1 MSGERLTW
9 RGEALETLA
18 EGVRGWARGYAFA
31 PDGAGLEDAE
41 IARHLAARRADL
53 EGAVAGLNGCF
64 AAVLDA
70 EPAPVLVSDRY
81 GAVPLYLHRR
91 AGGGVVAAPD
101 PWSVVAALD
110 ASPALDVSGALD
122 LLRTGYVLG
131 TRTLLEGLET
141 LGPATLA
148 RVERGGLRARRYWTY
163 GYRPTPRDP
172 DEAEAA
178 LAEIL
183 ERVGRRTA
191 QHLAARGHRPA
202 LTLSGGLDSRVL
214 AAVIAPAFPGALA
227 ALSYG
232 AAGNPEVEV
241 AREVAGALGMA
252 FRASDVS
259 SDYLNDAF
267 VARSVREVGATTR
280 LTCGLG
286 ARHVDASGIDV
297 LIPGHTGDFVS
308 GGHLPA
314 QVGMVRTRRQ
324 LQHYLEF
331 AHFRYLGS
339 EPLLRRLL
347 RLDYDACRWRTLQ
360 ETTAGFD
367 TEAEDVFGLVD
378 RWNVENRQR
387 RLILME
393 LRAYESRGRWMLP
406 FYDHELVDFFATLP
420 HPLRVGQNLYVETAR
435 RRLFTGA
442 AAALADLRRVG
453 GRSLRA
459 DPDAYRRIT
468 RLQGLQPFSGWFLEL
483 GLAPFRDLLRRLR
496 PRPEQAHGTDTWKAW
511 LRDDA
516 GARAFLLER
525 VEATDVDWLDTDAL
539 VAELRAGRGEER
551 VYNRLLPGVL
561 TIGEC
566 LAQARDARRG
576 ARSDGR

>member
-9 RGEALETLA
+9 RGEALGTLA
-18 EGVRGWARGYAFA
+18 EGVRGWARGYAF
-31 PDGAGLEDAE
+31 PPGGPGLEDAE
-41 IARHLAARRADL
+41 IARYLASRHADL
-53 EGAVAGLNGCF
+53 EAAVAGLNGCF

-70 EPAPVLVSDRY
+70 PPAPVLVSDRY
-81 GAVPLYLHRR
+81 GTVPLYLHRR
-91 AGGGVVAAPD
+91 PGGGVVAAPD
-101 PWSVVAALD
+101 PWSVAAALE
-110 ASPALDVSGALD
+110 ATPALDVAGALD

-131 TRTLLEGLET
+131 TRTLLEGVET

-148 RVERGGLRARRYWTY
+148 RVERGGLHTRRYWTY
-163 GYRPTPRDP
+163 GYRPTPLDP
-172 DEAEAA
+172 GEAEEA
-178 LAEIL
+178 LAGIL
-183 ERVGRRTA
+183 GRVGRRTA
-191 QHLAARGHRPA
+191 RLLEERGHRPA

-214 AAVIAPAFPGALA
+214 AAVIAPAFPGPVSALT
-227 ALSYG
+227 YG

-259 SDYLNDAF
+259 SEYLNDAF

-280 LTCGLG
+280 FTCGLG
-286 ARHVDASGIDV
+286 ARHVDASGLDV

-308 GGHLPA
+308 GGHLPV

-339 EPLLRRLL
+339 EPLLRRVL
-347 RLDYDACRWRTLQ
+347 RIDYDAWRWRTLQ
-360 ETTAGFD
+360 ESTEGFD
-367 TEAEDVFGLVD
+367 TGSEDVFGLVD

-420 HPLRVGQNLYVETAR
+420 HALRVGQNLYVETAR

-442 AAALADLRRVG
+442 AAALAELRRVG
-453 GRSLRA
+453 GRPLHS
-459 DPDAYRRIT
+459 DPELYRRIE
-468 RLQGLQPFSGWFLEL
+468 RLQGLQPLSGWFLEL

-516 GARAFLLER
+516 RARAFLLDR
-525 VEATDVDWLDTDAL
+525 VAALDVDWIDAEAL
-539 VAELRAGRGEER
+539 LAELRAGRGEER

-566 LAQARDARRG
+566 LDQARAAWRG
-576 ARSDGR
+576 SRGG